1 MSQSLVYITAG
12 DMEEAERIGAA
23 LVEDHLAACVNIIPG
38 MKSMYRWEGRV
49 ESSQEVVV
57 IAKTRSDLVQRLTL
71 RVADVHSYEVPCVAA
86 VPIQGGNQAFLQWI
100 SEETS

>member
-23 LVEDHLAACVNIIPG
+23 LVEDNLAACVNIIPG
-38 MKSMYRWEGRV
+38 MKSMYRWEGKV

-100 SEETS
+100 TEETS

>member
-23 LVEDHLAACVNIIPG
+23 LVEDNLAACVNIIPG

-100 SEETS
+100 TEETS

>member
-12 DMEEAERIGAA
+12 DMDEAERIGAA
-23 LVEDHLAACVNIIPG
+23 LIEDHLAACVNIIPG